1 MYDAIVVGARCGGAP
16 TAMLLARAGLKVL
29 LLDRNKFPSDIP
41 HGHFIH
47 MGGPRLLKAW
57 GLLDRIVASGCPA
70 VTRQITDFG
79 DFPLRA
85 TELELDG
92 VAWGYG
98 PRRRVLDHILLAGA
112 IEAGVEFRDHYL
124 VEDFLY
130 DGSAVVGVR
139 GRDTQGAH
147 VSEERAK
154 ITIGADGRNSRLA
167 RFVQAPAYDSH
178 PPVACWYFSYWT
190 DAESELFELYF
201 RKQRA
206 IFGFR
211 TNDNLLTLF
220 VGFPIDMF
228 QQVRSNIKT
237 HFLQALRLVPDL
249 AARVQNGRQVERFYG
264 TADLPNFFRKPF
276 GPGWALVG
284 DAGYHKDPFM
294 ALGIADAFRD
304 AKLLADALIDGYS
317 CRTDLN
323 EALAGYE
330 KQRNRAAAEEYRMN
344 LTSAQ
349 FKPLPSEVLQ
359 IRAALRGKSEET
371 RQYAMARGGMVS
383 AEQFFNPENVQRL
396 IGEKP

>member
-1 MYDAIVVGARCGGAP
+1 
-16 TAMLLARAGLKVL
+16 
-29 LLDRNKFPSDIP
+29 
-41 HGHFIH
+41 
-47 MGGPRLLKAW
+47 
-57 GLLDRIVASGCPA
+57 
-70 VTRQITDFG
+70 
-79 DFPLRA
+79 
-85 TELELDG
+85 
-92 VAWGYG
+92 
-98 PRRRVLDHILLAGA
+98 
-112 IEAGVEFRDHYL
+112 
-124 VEDFLY
+124 
-130 DGSAVVGVR
+130 
-139 GRDTQGAH
+139 
-147 VSEERAK
+147 
-154 ITIGADGRNSRLA
+154 
-167 RFVQAPAYDSH
+167 
-178 PPVACWYFSYWT
+178 
-190 DAESELFELYF
+190 
-201 RKQRA
+201 
-206 IFGFR
+206 
-211 TNDNLLTLF
+211 
-220 VGFPIDMF
+220 MF

-249 AARVQNGRQVERFYG
+249 AARVQNGGQVERFYG